1 MEKHRKRS
9 LLTHATVRQC
19 TRTTAIAVGLTL
31 PGRQRL
37 RDGVPA
43 GGRAYRTGC
52 AFFGLFFDE
61 STAAAMQKI
70 LPSPSTLS
78 SRRKRSVMR

>member
-1 MEKHRKRS
+1 MEEHRKTQS
-9 LLTHATVRQC
+9 ATHATVRQC

-31 PGRQRL
+31 AGRQRL

-61 STAAAMQKI
+61 SIVAAMQK
-70 LPSPSTLS
+70 LGKFVLS
-78 SRRKRSVMR
+78 LRSEEDVSK

>member
-31 PGRQRL
+31 SGRQRL
-37 RDGVPA
+37 REWVPA

-52 AFFGLFFDE
+52 AFFGLFLDE
-61 STAAAMQKI
+61 LTVPAMQKI
-70 LPSPSTLS
+70 
-78 SRRKRSVMR
+78 RRCFAVDQAEQEE